1 MTNLLLSS
9 ELLLIPQ
16 SSLDQVI
23 ICTRLD
29 WIVLFFCIRRHSIES
44 IALPFIFNLI
54 SVSVAYN
61 LVLDYAKVLDSLSF
75 ISSFKK
81 CTTIFCVC
89 VFACVSFV
97 SQGSA
102 DSNYSQPSSDLSL
115 DDEREALRRET
126 ERLALAQLDK
136 ARVSIG
142 HHFSLFISV
151 VILMHKPQ
159 RVLFSWTPGSKN
171 IKRKKK
177 KKNNLFLF
185 PCAIFG
191 GQR

>member
-29 WIVLFFCIRRHSIES
+29 WIVLFFCIRRHSIDS

-75 ISSFKK
+75 ISSLKR
-81 CTTIFCVC
+81 CTTILFVCVRVCIFCVTGLGR
-89 VFACVSFV
+89 FQLLAAFV
-97 SQGSA
+97 GSVAGRWTRSAPPGDRTAGSGPTRQG
-102 DSNYSQPSSDLSL
+102 PSEYWPPFFPLHLCRDPDAQTPARSPLL
-115 DDEREALRRET
+115 D
-126 ERLALAQLDK
+126 
-136 ARVSIG
+136 AR
-142 HHFSLFISV
+142 
-151 VILMHKPQ
+151 K
-159 RVLFSWTPGSKN
+159 
-171 IKRKKK
+171 
-177 KKNNLFLF
+177 
-185 PCAIFG
+185 
-191 GQR
+191 